1 MISRMLRT
9 QAAPASHKLAR
20 YALASLAL
28 LTYAGSMNAQA
39 PRQCEALKGHEPRL
53 AQASE
58 ALSKAVGD
66 DAVKRA
72 PAAAEAALASAKAA
86 YALKELVAGVTS
98 GPTGVVYREAR
109 CRAANPV
116 SLQTVCILWS
126 VEHHHTQ
133 AVEKLEALKRVGPP
147 THVQRAAD
155 EMLSALKAASSSL
168 PSCAEEVKKMVNEAP
183 EPAGPAGPQVPVGSF
198 TAPAGIGGAP
208 PNTFDADV
216 LGFHVKL
223 ENGSVTRSGDTKL
236 AGTVSVWPKNNPSLK
251 MLVNGNVYVKGGS
264 SPNAIYGDGKVDL
277 TSGGSSLAFTEGDF
291 NTAPGGGSLTG
302 VGKFQR
308 YGHTFDA
315 SFTLS
320 SQGSFSG
327 QGEWRGRGKG
337 WQSVPGVEVEYQ
349 VSSPLLKVSF
359 SGATASAT
367 LDTDKVEVRTK
378 ARNAGGEHLARAE
391 LNPDPVTVNADGRL
405 RLPMPTLPS
414 PSDPDRAAR
423 EACEAAA
430 RQLKQDAGPCR
441 GKFPPPAGLPNL
453 PSRVEVQVNVI
464 IE

>member
-9 QAAPASHKLAR
+9 QAAPASHMLAR
-20 YALASLAL
+20 FALAALAL
-28 LTYAGSMNAQA
+28 LSAAGRTSAQG
-39 PRQCEALKGHEPRL
+39 PQQCDALKDHEPRIK
-53 AQASE
+53 QA
-58 ALSKAVGD
+58 G
-66 DAVKRA
+66 
-72 PAAAEAALASAKAA
+72 
-86 YALKELVAGVTS
+86 
-98 GPTGVVYREAR
+98 
-109 CRAANPV
+109 
-116 SLQTVCILWS
+116 
-126 VEHHHTQ
+126 
-133 AVEKLEALKRVGPP
+133 EALKRAAEEAGKNFLAANEAVAATQQAALALNQLAGSASSPIIFAQNETVCRTLAPEGKNQPVCVLWYFQDRHQRAVEKVEALRRIGPP
-147 THVQRAAD
+147 TQVRKAAD
-155 EMLSALKAASSSL
+155 EVLSALRAVGSSL
-168 PSCAEEVKKMVNEAP
+168 PACAEELEKMEKAP
-183 EPAGPAGPQVPVGSF
+183 PPSGGMTGARMPVGTLST
-198 TAPAGIGGAP
+198 TADFGGAP

-264 SPNAIYGDGKVDL
+264 SPNAIYGDGKIDL

-337 WQSVPGVEVEYQ
+337 WQSVPGVEAEYQ
-349 VSSPLLKVSF
+349 VSDPLLKVSF

-367 LDTDKVEVRTK
+367 LDTDKVEARTK
-378 ARNAGGEHLARAE
+378 ARNAGGERLAEAE
-391 LNPDPVTVNADGRL
+391 FNPDPVNVSADGRL
-405 RLPMPTLPS
+405 QLPMPTLPQ
-414 PSDPDRAAR
+414 PPDLNRVAR
-423 EACEAAA
+423 ESCEATA
-430 RQLKQDAGPCR
+430 RELKQDAGPCR
-441 GKFPPPAGLPNL
+441 GKFPPPPGLPNL
-453 PSRVEVQVNVI
+453 PRRVEVRVNVI